1 MIKLLVKKFITNYQN
16 VSDTKVREK
25 YGVLGGILGIICN
38 FILFILKL
46 TVGTIMNSIGII
58 SDAFNNLSDTASSL
72 IVILGTKL
80 SNMRPD
86 EEHPFGHGRIEY
98 ISSLIVSFIIML
110 VGFELFK
117 SSVSKIFSPQPV
129 AFSLP
134 LVIILGASVFVKLWM
149 ASYNRWLSGQIS
161 SGVLR
166 AAAADSLIDAI
177 STSIVIISIIVGRF
191 VNFPLDAIMGAIFSL
206 LVIYS
211 GFGIAKDTVDVLLGT
226 APDMETVDK
235 ITEKIVGAEGIVGVH
250 DLIVHDYGPG
260 RKMASVHAE
269 VPDNANIVKIHEL
282 IDRLEQEISRELG
295 VHTVIHMDP
304 ITTGCETTD
313 RVKADV
319 LEIIKSID
327 ESMGMHDF
335 RMTDGENNINLI
347 FDLELPF
354 ALQKDKDKIL
364 SDIKEKLL
372 EKDSRYAA
380 VITVDSK

>member
-1 MIKLLVKKFITNYQN
+1 MIRFLVKKFVPDCEN
-16 VSDTKVREK
+16 VSDSKVREK
-25 YGVLGGILGIICN
+25 YGILGGVLGIICN
-38 FILFILKL
+38 LFLFALKL
-46 TVGTIMNSIGII
+46 TIGLLINSIGVI
-58 SDAFNNLSDTASSL
+58 SDAVNNLSDTASSL
-72 IVILGTKL
+72 IVIAGTKL

-86 EEHPFGHGRIEY
+86 EEHPFGHGRFEY

-129 AFSLP
+129 TYSLP
-134 LVIILGASVFVKLWM
+134 LIIILGSSVLVKLWM
-149 ASYNRWLSGQIS
+149 ASYNRYLAAKIS

-166 AAAADSLIDAI
+166 ATATDSLIDAI
-177 STSIVIISIIVGRF
+177 STSIMVISVFVGRF
-191 VNFPLDAIMGAIFSL
+191 VSFPLDAIMGAIFSL

-211 GFGIAKDTVDVLLGT
+211 GFGIAKDTVDVLLGR

-235 ITEKIVGAEGIVGVH
+235 ITEKIVQTEGIVGVH

-269 VPDNANIVKIHEL
+269 VPDNADIVKIHEL
-282 IDRLEQEISRELG
+282 IDALEQEIAAEMG

-304 ITTGCETTD
+304 IATGCEITD
-313 RVKADV
+313 KTKALV

-327 ESMGMHDF
+327 NRMGIHDF
-335 RMTDGENNINLI
+335 RMTDGEKNVNLI

-354 ALQKDKDKIL
+354 ALHKDKESIL
-364 SDIKEKLL
+364 SQIKEKLS

>member
-1 MIKLLVKKFITNYQN
+1 MIRFLVKKFIAGYEN
-16 VSDTKVREK
+16 VSDTNVREK
-25 YGVLGGILGIICN
+25 YGILGGILGIICN
-38 FILFILKL
+38 VFLFGLKL
-46 TVGTIMNSIGII
+46 TVGLITNSISVI

-72 IVILGTKL
+72 IVIVGAKL

-117 SSVSKIFSPQPV
+117 TSLSKIFNPQPV
-129 AFSLP
+129 FFSLP
-134 LVIILGASVFVKLWM
+134 LIIILAASVLVKLWM
-149 ASYNRWLSGQIS
+149 ASYNRWLSAQIS

-166 AAAADSLIDAI
+166 AAATDSLIDAVSTMVLVI
-177 STSIVIISIIVGRF
+177 SVIVGTF
-191 VNFPLDAIMGAIFSL
+191 VSFPLDAIMGAVFSL

-211 GFGIAKDTVDVLLGT
+211 GFGIAKDTVDVLLGR

-235 ITEKIVGAEGIVGVH
+235 ITEKIVGTDGIAGVH

-269 VPDNANIVKIHEL
+269 VPDNADIVKIHEL
-282 IDRLEQEISRELG
+282 IDKLEQDIFREHG

-304 ITTGCETTD
+304 IATGCELTD
-313 RVKADV
+313 KTKAEV
-319 LEIIKSID
+319 LEIVHSID
-327 ESMGMHDF
+327 ERMGIHDF
-335 RMTDGENNINLI
+335 RMTDGENNVNLI

-354 ALQKDKDKIL
+354 ALSKDKDKIL
-364 SDIKEKLL
+364 SQIKEKLS